1 MGKRI
6 LFAAA
11 LVVTALAG
19 TAQPGPPPLLP
30 GKWWHRPEVIK
41 QLELSPQQQ
50 ERLDDIF
57 RNAANELIDARGEVE
72 KQQVALR
79 GELERSQI
87 RRKDLQAIAA
97 KLSEARAELFERELM
112 MLVDMRAVLTDPQWD
127 KLKRHIDHREGRRGP
142 PGGKR
147 P

>member
-1 MGKRI
+1 MGKRL

-11 LVVTALAG
+11 LVVAALAG

-57 RNAANELIDARGEVE
+57 RTAANELIDARGEVE

-79 GELERSQI
+79 GELERPQI

-97 KLSEARAELFERELM
+97 KLSEARGKLFERELM

-127 KLKRHIDHREGRRGP
+127 QLRRHIDNREGRRGP